1 MSEVRGRGTEA
12 DLQCD
17 RGYLKLTGLTYDK
30 TIDAVLSIVW
40 GRLGLLGLLLIGLL
54 GLDNRFGRT
63 QQLDQLIARFGA

>member
-1 MSEVRGRGTEA
+1 MGTEA

-17 RGYLKLTGLTYDK
+17 RGYLKLTGLTDDK

-40 GRLGLLGLLLIGLL
+40 GRLSLVGLLLIIGLL

-63 QQLDQLIARFGA
+63 QQLDQLIACFWA